1 MRRLG
6 SGQHTLTLVPTVAHR
21 LQRAHL
27 SNGTLAGTVET
38 LTKYADASVGMSSR
52 FGHAIDGRVSHNRPC
67 HLAEWVEARWPHETE
82 LVKQAW
88 KWYKESD
95 NATTDAE
102 DELRT
107 CAVDDSVWTI
117 VWAPSRWKVA
127 W

>member
-1 MRRLG
+1 M
-6 SGQHTLTLVPTVAHR
+6 
-21 LQRAHL
+21 
-27 SNGTLAGTVET
+27 
-38 LTKYADASVGMSSR
+38 
-52 FGHAIDGRVSHNRPC
+52 
-67 HLAEWVEARWPHETE
+67 
-82 LVKQAW
+82 KQAW

-127 W
+127 Y